1 VAILMQTL
9 DHVEFEK
16 ALNLGK
22 TLLVGTYSSICP
34 VCKGRAEV
42 QIFAKNHKGATHLE
56 GYKRCRRCGLE
67 NRKVEKVGLQAAYL
81 ALVGSTKGC
90 L

>member
-1 VAILMQTL
+1 MQTL

-22 TLLVGTYSSICP
+22 TVQVGGYSSVCP
-34 VCKGRAEV
+34 VCKGKTEV
-42 QIFAKNHKGATHLE
+42 QIFARNHRGSIYLE
-56 GYKRCRRCGLE
+56 GFHRCQRCGLE
-67 NRKVEKVGLQAAYL
+67 NRRVEKVGFQAAYL
-81 ALVGSTKGC
+81 AFIGATKGT